1 MFSARFT
8 VKGDIGTGNVTV
20 KPREAEKDGD
30 KVLHLAT
37 FSVSHDFTESATGIR
52 LLMCLAGDHYFFRS

>member
-37 FSVSHDFTESATGIR
+37 FISPEARPGSD
-52 LLMCLAGDHYFFRS
+52 C

>member
-30 KVLHLAT
+30 DLQDAWDEGGYEAVRKLQREMKT
-37 FSVSHDFTESATGIR
+37 KGR
-52 LLMCLAGDHYFFRS
+52 